1 MSGIDLPK
9 IQKLLQEKKYSKI
22 IFEIEGS
29 TLEKNRP
36 AYLHN
41 LLGVCRASQK
51 GRTDMDVKGALH
63 DFEAAFYKDSL
74 GQISL
79 DALCSHIT
87 LCAEMGRRE
96 SDLVN
101 NMIISEKMYLA
112 AEKKFS
118 KNEKYIGY
126 GLDLYKYLVKH
137 KERISKLEEMIS
149 FKDLNKLFGTIYIN
163 SQMYLSNWKQ
173 NDFEKFQKKFSEI
186 FKIYNANKISKVNI
200 NKEKIKIGFL
210 SPDFNKSH
218 SITYFIKNL
227 IKDFKQ
233 TKFETHGL
241 SLIKIKEHD
250 ETTEELKDLFDNWC
264 DLGEKTDQEVINTIQ
279 NLNIDVLVDLA
290 GLWSSNKI
298 AIFNT
303 RICPLQISWLGFN
316 NSTGM
321 KKVDFILADVNTV
334 KDEEKYYGS
343 RIYKFP
349 RIWNSHCGFKIK
361 RYFNEL
367 PIKKNSHITFGSLN
381 NFMKVNEEV
390 LDVWINILKKIK
402 NSKIILKSSLY
413 VCEDVIKKKFEKEGL
428 KDSIQILRKT
438 KRNNFLSHINVYDK
452 IDICLDTFPFNG
464 VTTTIEAL
472 WKNVPVLTKAGYN
485 FNSRCGESILKSA
498 SLEEFIATSNEDYVK
513 KAVYYANNI
522 DRLEKVRKNIYDNI
536 EKSAIFDTKQF
547 TNDFCNAVDQMLTV
561 VNNNYK

>member
-522 DRLEKVRKNIYDNI
+522 DQLEKVRKNIYDNI

>member
-1 MSGIDLPK
+1 MSDIDFSRIK
-9 IQKLLQEKKYSKI
+9 KLLQEKKFSKI
-22 IFEIEGS
+22 IFEIEGL

-51 GRTDMDVKGALH
+51 GKTDSDVQHALN

-96 SDLVN
+96 SNLVN
-101 NMIISEKMYLA
+101 NMIKSEQMYLE

-118 KNEKYIGY
+118 KNEKYIGF
-126 GLDLYKYLVKH
+126 GLDLYKYLLKH
-137 KERISKLEEMIS
+137 KERISKVEELIS
-149 FKDLNKLFGTIYIN
+149 FQDLNKLYGSIYIN
-163 SQMYLSNWKQ
+163 TQMYLSNWKQ
-173 NDFEKFQKKFSEI
+173 KDFNEFQKRFSKI
-186 FKIYNANKISKVNI
+186 FSVYNSKKLSKVNVD
-200 NKEKIKIGFL
+200 KKKIKIGFL
-210 SPDFNKSH
+210 SPDFYKSH

-227 IKDFKQ
+227 IKDLKES
-233 TKFETHGL
+233 KFETHGL
-241 SLIKIKEHD
+241 SLIKINEHD
-250 ETTEELKDLFDNWC
+250 ETTDELKLLFDNWS
-264 DLGEKTDQEVINTIQ
+264 DLGEKTDQETINTIQ
-279 NLNIDVLVDLA
+279 NLNIEVLIDLA
-290 GLWSSNKI
+290 GLWSANKI
-298 AIFNT
+298 SIFNT

-334 KDEEKYYGS
+334 KGEEKDYGPK
-343 RIYKFP
+343 IYKFP

-361 RYFNEL
+361 RNLNEL
-367 PIKKNSHITFGSLN
+367 PIKKNGHITFGSLN
-381 NFMKVNEEV
+381 NFMKINDEV

-428 KDSIQILRKT
+428 KDSLVILKKT
-438 KRNNFLSHINVYDK
+438 KRNDFLSHINIYNK
-452 IDICLDTFPFNG
+452 IDMCLDTFPFNG

-472 WKNVPVLTKAGYN
+472 WKNVPVLTKTGYN

-498 SLEEFIATSNEDYVK
+498 NLEEFIATSNDDYIK
-513 KAVYYANNI
+513 KAVSYANNI
-522 DRLEKVRKNIYDNI
+522 DDLEKVRKKLYNDI
-536 EKSAIFDTKQF
+536 EESPIFDTKQF
-547 TNDFCNAVDQMLTV
+547 TKDFCSAIDQMIV
-561 VNNNYK
+561 EVNKNYK

>member
-9 IQKLLQEKKYSKI
+9 IQILLKEKKYSKI
-22 IFEIEGS
+22 ISEIEGL

-51 GRTDMDVKGALH
+51 NRTDMDVKYALN

-74 GQISL
+74 GPISL

-101 NMIISEKMYLA
+101 NMIISEKMYLE
-112 AEKKFS
+112 AEKKFF

-126 GLDLYKYLVKH
+126 GLDLYKYLLKH
-137 KERISKLEEMIS
+137 KKRISKLEEILS
-149 FKDLNKLFGTIYIN
+149 FNDLNKLFGRIYIN
-163 SQMYLSNWKQ
+163 TQMYLSDWKQ
-173 NDFEKFQKKFSEI
+173 NDFEKFQKKFSKI
-186 FKIYNANKISKVNI
+186 FKIYNAKNISKVNV

-210 SPDFNKSH
+210 SPDFYKSH

-241 SLIKIKEHD
+241 SLIKTEEHD
-250 ETTEELKDLFDNWC
+250 ETTEVLKDLFDNWS
-264 DLGEKTDQEVINTIQ
+264 DLGEKTEQETITTIQ
-279 NLNIDVLVDLA
+279 NLNIEVLVDLA

-298 AIFNT
+298 DIFNT

-321 KKVDFILADVNTV
+321 KEVDFILADVNTV
-334 KDEEKYYGS
+334 KDEEKHYGS
-343 RIYKFP
+343 KIYKFP
-349 RIWNSHCGFKIK
+349 RIWNSHCGFKIE
-361 RYFNEL
+361 RFFNEL
-367 PIKKNSHITFGSLN
+367 PIKRNGHITFGSLN
-381 NFMKVNEEV
+381 NFMKINEEV

-428 KDSIQILRKT
+428 KDSIKILKKT
-438 KRNNFLSHINVYDK
+438 KGNDFLSHINVYDK

-472 WKNVPVLTKAGYN
+472 WKNVPVLTKTGYN

-498 SLEEFIATSNEDYVK
+498 GLEKFIAISNEDYIK

-522 DRLEKVRKNIYDNI
+522 DDLEKVRKNLYENI
-536 EKSAIFDTKQF
+536 EKSPIFDTKQF
-547 TNDFCNAVDQMLTV
+547 TKDFCSAIDKMLTV

>member
-1 MSGIDLPK
+1 MSSIDLPEIK
-9 IQKLLQEKKYSKI
+9 KLLQEKKYSKI

-51 GRTDMDVKGALH
+51 GRTEMDAQYALK
-63 DFEAAFYKDSL
+63 DFEAAFYKDNL
-74 GQISL
+74 GPISL

-101 NMIISEKMYLA
+101 NMVTSEKMYLE

-118 KNEKYIGY
+118 KNEKFIGY
-126 GLDLYKYLVKH
+126 GLDLYKYLLKH
-137 KERISKLEEMIS
+137 KERISKLEEMLG
-149 FKDLNKLFGTIYIN
+149 FNDLNKLLGTIYIS

-173 NDFEKFQKKFSEI
+173 NDFEKFQKKFSKI
-186 FKIYNANKISKVNI
+186 FKNYNVNDLSKVNV

-210 SPDFNKSH
+210 SPDFYKSH

-227 IKDFKQ
+227 IKDLKQ
-233 TKFETHGL
+233 TKFETYGL
-241 SLIKIKEHD
+241 SLIKIEQHD
-250 ETTEELKDLFDNWC
+250 ETTDELKDLFDNWS
-264 DLGEKTDQEVINTIQ
+264 DLGEKSDQDTVNIIQ
-279 NLNIDVLVDLA
+279 KLNIDVLVDLA

-298 AIFNT
+298 SIFNT
-303 RICPLQISWLGFN
+303 RICPLQVSWLGFN

-321 KKVDFILADVNTV
+321 TKVDFILADVNTV

-343 RIYKFP
+343 KIYKFP
-349 RIWNSHCGFKIK
+349 KIWNSHCGFKIK

-367 PIKKNSHITFGSLN
+367 PIKKNGHITFGSLN

-390 LDVWINILKKIK
+390 LDVWINILKNIK

-413 VCEDVIKKKFEKEGL
+413 ICEDVIRKKFEKEGL
-428 KDSIQILRKT
+428 KDSIQILKKT
-438 KRNNFLSHINVYDK
+438 RRNEFLSHINVYDK

-498 SLEEFIATSNEDYVK
+498 NLEKFIATSNEDYIK

-522 DRLEKVRKNIYDNI
+522 NELEKVRINLYNNI

-547 TNDFCNAVDQMLTV
+547 TKDFCKAIDKMLTV
-561 VNNNYK
+561 VNDNYK

>member
-1 MSGIDLPK
+1 MSSIDLPEIK
-9 IQKLLQEKKYSKI
+9 KLLQEKKYSKI

-51 GRTDMDVKGALH
+51 GRTEMDAQYALK
-63 DFEAAFYKDSL
+63 DFEAAFYKDNL
-74 GQISL
+74 GPISL

-101 NMIISEKMYLA
+101 NMVTSEKMYLE

-118 KNEKYIGY
+118 KNEKFIGY
-126 GLDLYKYLVKH
+126 GLDLYKYLLKH
-137 KERISKLEEMIS
+137 KERISKLEEMLG
-149 FKDLNKLFGTIYIN
+149 FNDLNKLLGTIYIC

-173 NDFEKFQKKFSEI
+173 NDFEKFQKKFSKI
-186 FKIYNANKISKVNI
+186 FKNYNVNDLSKVNV

-210 SPDFNKSH
+210 SPDFYKSH

-227 IKDFKQ
+227 IKDLKQ
-233 TKFETHGL
+233 TKFETYGL
-241 SLIKIKEHD
+241 SLIKIEQHD
-250 ETTEELKDLFDNWC
+250 ETTDELKDLFDNWS
-264 DLGEKTDQEVINTIQ
+264 DLGEKSDQDTVNIIQ
-279 NLNIDVLVDLA
+279 KLNIDVLVDLA
-290 GLWSSNKI
+290 GLWGSNKI
-298 AIFNT
+298 SIFNT
-303 RICPLQISWLGFN
+303 RICPLQVSWLGFN

-343 RIYKFP
+343 KIYKFP
-349 RIWNSHCGFKIK
+349 KIWNSHCGFKIK

-367 PIKKNSHITFGSLN
+367 PIKKNGHITFGSLN

-390 LDVWINILKKIK
+390 LDVWIKILKNIK

-413 VCEDVIKKKFEKEGL
+413 ICEDAIRKKFEKEGL
-428 KDSIQILRKT
+428 KDSIQILKKT
-438 KRNNFLSHINVYDK
+438 RRNEFLSHINVYDK

-472 WKNVPVLTKAGYN
+472 WKNVPVLTRAGYN
-485 FNSRCGESILKSA
+485 FNSRCGESILKGA
-498 SLEEFIATSNEDYVK
+498 NLEKFIATSNEDYIK

-522 DRLEKVRKNIYDNI
+522 DELEKVRINLYNNI

-547 TNDFCNAVDQMLTV
+547 TKDFCKAIDKMLTV
-561 VNNNYK
+561 VNDNYK

>member
-9 IQKLLQEKKYSKI
+9 IQKLIQEKKYSKI

>member
-1 MSGIDLPK
+1 MSGIDLPEIK
-9 IQKLLQEKKYSKI
+9 KLLQEKKYSKI

-51 GRTDMDVKGALH
+51 GRTDMDAQYALK

-74 GQISL
+74 GPISL

-87 LCAEMGRRE
+87 LCAELGRRE

-101 NMIISEKMYLA
+101 NMVTSEKMYLE

-118 KNEKYIGY
+118 KNEKFIGY
-126 GLDLYKYLVKH
+126 GLDLYKYLLKH
-137 KERISKLEEMIS
+137 KERILKLEEMLS
-149 FKDLNKLFGTIYIN
+149 FSDLNKLLGTIYIS

-173 NDFEKFQKKFSEI
+173 NDFEKFQKKFSKI
-186 FKIYNANKISKVNI
+186 FKIYNANDLSKVNV

-210 SPDFNKSH
+210 SPDFHKSH

-227 IKDFKQ
+227 IKDLKQ
-233 TKFETHGL
+233 TKFETYGL
-241 SLIKIKEHD
+241 SLIKIEEQD
-250 ETTEELKDLFDNWC
+250 ETTDELKDLFDNWS
-264 DLGEKTDQEVINTIQ
+264 DLAEKSEQETVNTIQ
-279 NLNIDVLVDLA
+279 RLKIDVLVDLA

-298 AIFNT
+298 SIFNT

-343 RIYKFP
+343 KIYKFP
-349 RIWNSHCGFKIK
+349 KIWNSHCGFKIE
-361 RYFNEL
+361 RYLNEL
-367 PIKKNSHITFGSLN
+367 PIKKNGHITFGSLN

-390 LDVWINILKKIK
+390 LDVWINILKNIK

-413 VCEDVIKKKFEKEGL
+413 ICEDVIRKKFENEGL
-428 KDSIQILRKT
+428 KDSIQILKKT
-438 KRNNFLSHINVYDK
+438 KRNEFLSHINVYDK

-498 SLEEFIATSNEDYVK
+498 NLEKFIATSNEDYIK

-522 DRLEKVRKNIYDNI
+522 DELEKVRKNLYDNI
-536 EKSAIFDTKQF
+536 EKSAIFDTTQF
-547 TNDFCNAVDQMLTV
+547 TKDFCNGIDKMLTI